1 MRVCVAGAGAIG
13 GFMGGRLAEAGHDVT
28 LVTLGDH
35 LEAIRSE
42 GLRIIG
48 AEGVER
54 IVTNV
59 DATDDFAL
67 VGPQDVVILGVKA
80 HQIESVAGMLPPL
93 FDAHTTVVTVQNGIP
108 WWYFHRHGGLME
120 GRRIECLDPL
130 GIIERHIPASRVIG
144 CVAYPAVEHVAPGVL
159 RHVEGIRF
167 PVGELD
173 GVASARVQSIAGL
186 LVDAGFKSPV
196 LTDIRAEIW
205 LKAIGSLA
213 FNPLSAL
220 THAYLAD
227 ICRAPETRTLALEMM
242 REGERVAGQLGVTLR
257 LPPERRIAGAE
268 QIGCHKTSMLQD
280 VEAGR
285 VLEIDALMNA
295 VLELGQ
301 LTGTPTP
308 HVAAVYAC
316 VKLLDRTLTESG
328 SRLRAEPATERDL
341 VA

>member
-13 GFMGGRLAEAGHDVT
+13 GFMGGRLAEAGHEVT

-35 LEAIRSE
+35 LEAIRTE

-48 AEGVER
+48 TEGVER
-54 IVTNV
+54 TVTNV

-67 VGPQDVVILGVKA
+67 VGPQEVVILGVKA
-80 HQIESVAGMLPPL
+80 HQIESVAAMLPRL
-93 FDAHTTVVTVQNGIP
+93 FDRHTTLITVQNGIP
-108 WWYFHRHGGLME
+108 WWYFQRHGGALD

-130 GIIERHIPASRVIG
+130 GTIQRHIPAERVIG

-173 GVASARVQSIAGL
+173 GTDSTRVRRISQL
-186 LVDAGFKSPV
+186 LMDAGFKSPV
-196 LTDIRAEIW
+196 LPDIRAEIW

-242 REGERVAGQLGVTLR
+242 REGERVAAKLGITLR

-268 QIGCHKTSMLQD
+268 QIGSHKTSMLQD

-285 VLEIDALMNA
+285 MLEIDALMNA
-295 VLELGQ
+295 MLELGR
-301 LTGTPTP
+301 LTDTPTR

-316 VKLLDRTLTESG
+316 VKLLDRTLTEAG
-328 SRLRAEPATERDL
+328 GRLQVERAREADL
-341 VA
+341 VV

>member
-1 MRVCVAGAGAIG
+1 MRVCIAGAGAIG
-13 GFMGGRLAEAGHDVT
+13 GFMGGRLAEAGHDVV
-28 LVTLGDH
+28 LVTLGEH
-35 LEAIRSE
+35 LQAIQSD

-54 IVTNV
+54 QVTNV
-59 DATDDFAL
+59 DATDDFGL
-67 VGPQDVVILGVKA
+67 VGTQDVIILGVKA
-80 HQIESVAGMLPPL
+80 HQIEGVAGFLPPL
-93 FDAHTTVVTVQNGIP
+93 YQANTVVVTVQNGIP
-108 WWYFHRHGGLME
+108 WWYFHRHGGPLD
-120 GRRIECLDPL
+120 GRRIECLDRL
-130 GIIERHIPASRVIG
+130 GTIERHIPASRVIG

-167 PVGELD
+167 PVGDLD
-173 GVASARVQSIAGL
+173 GSESAAVRRVSEL
-186 LVDAGFKSPV
+186 FVDAGFKAPILS
-196 LTDIRAEIW
+196 DIRGEIW

-227 ICRAPETRTLALEMM
+227 ICRLPETRALALEMM
-242 REGERVAGQLGVTLR
+242 REAERVAGKLGITLR

-268 QIGCHKTSMLQD
+268 QIGSHKTSMLQD

-285 VLEIDALMNA
+285 GLEIEALVDA
-295 VLELGQ
+295 VLELGR
-301 LTGTPTP
+301 LTETPTP
-308 HVAAVYAC
+308 LVAAVYAC

-328 SRLRAEPATERDL
+328 SRLRAEPAAEAGL